1 MLKSGFNWQ
10 NGGINMDWENYE
22 KYDGKNVTVNDE
34 YTGKCELETEGLNV
48 YCNKEEIYHFEYDD
62 VKSIEEV

>member
-1 MLKSGFNWQ
+1 
-10 NGGINMDWENYE
+10 MDWENYE

-48 YCNKEEIYHFEYDD
+48 YCNKEEIYHFEYDN